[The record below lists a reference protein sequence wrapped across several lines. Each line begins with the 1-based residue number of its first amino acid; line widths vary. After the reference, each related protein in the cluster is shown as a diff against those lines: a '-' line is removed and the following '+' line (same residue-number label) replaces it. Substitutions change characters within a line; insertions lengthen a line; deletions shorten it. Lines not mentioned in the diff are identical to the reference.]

1 LRYFKLLTNGSAL
14 ARKGSPRG
22 SFRDTYLNQP
32 NVKVALSAIIAALY
46 ATVVIL
52 FAPISFGPFQV
63 RVADALMPLALIFG
77 YVAAAGLSLG
87 CVVANF
93 FGFVM
98 GATPTPFDILGGAV
112 ANLIASVLAYNIYRA
127 LTSKG
132 RSAFAW
138 TQIPILVENVVVT
151 FIVGSYLAI
160 LYPMGID
167 FASSATLW
175 YIGIFLG
182 SLITMNGIGYLIYRM
197 SYSALA

>member
-1 LRYFKLLTNGSAL
+1 
-14 ARKGSPRG
+14 
-22 SFRDTYLNQP
+22 
-32 NVKVALSAIIAALY
+32 VKVALSAIIAALY

-52 FAPISFGPFQV
+52 FAPFSFGPFQV

-98 GATPTPFDILGGAV
+98 GATPTPFDIVGGAA

-127 LTSKG
+127 FTSKG
-132 RSAFAW
+132 RSGFVW
-138 TQIPILVENVVVT
+138 TQIPILVENVVVS
-151 FIVGSYLAI
+151 FIVGSYLAVLVPI
-160 LYPMGID
+160 GID
-167 FASSATLW
+167 FVSSATFW
-175 YIGIFLG
+175 YLGIFLG